1 MKLNGSPANS
11 KSRSPQRANQTTTGV
26 GNLGGMFALGID
38 RNTITEE
45 EINNFLKLTS
55 ENSLKEIA
63 RITEMK
69 AGESSKGGRMIRG
82 DEKITLQEIEEFM
95 SQISLAKIPKI
106 HRKDLM
112 KYLNSF
118 PQKHT
123 AGKNAAAE
131 AKSIRG

>member
-1 MKLNGSPANS
+1 MKMTSSPGLS
-11 KSRSPQRANQTTTGV
+11 KSRSPVRGQQQPSAGV

-38 RNTITEE
+38 KNTITEE

-69 AGESSKGGRMIRG
+69 AGEHSNGGRMIRG

-95 SQISLAKIPKI
+95 
-106 HRKDLM
+106 
-112 KYLNSF
+112 
-118 PQKHT
+118 T
-123 AGKNAAAE
+123 
-131 AKSIRG
+131 